1 MKTYCVQ
8 GNTLG
13 NTTQES
19 SLSFISHYCN
29 VFSLSLPPPS
39 RDCPIFYMRVK
50 VRKDLQAQDKIV
62 KRFGPPN
69 W

>member
-1 MKTYCVQ
+1 M
-8 GNTLG
+8 
-13 NTTQES
+13 
-19 SLSFISHYCN
+19 
-29 VFSLSLPPPS
+29 SLPPPS

>member
-1 MKTYCVQ
+1 MYKVI
-8 GNTLG
+8 LLVILHR
-13 NTTQES
+13 S
-19 SLSFISHYCN
+19 HLSLSLISHYCN

>member
-8 GNTLG
+8 GNT
-13 NTTQES
+13 TQES
-19 SLSFISHYCN
+19 SLSPLHLTIVMSSL
-29 VFSLSLPPPS
+29 SLSLPPPS